1 MKKSYLLSTILL
13 IMLIGCQSSPTEQ
26 PAVEEEQQA
35 QSSDEGNDGT
45 EQSVRDEQN
54 SEMVITVEEIQQII
68 ENGDT
73 SFETQSPLVGV
84 GDTYEAFVDFFGEPD
99 EGAGIY
105 YLFLNSYMPL
115 LVNEVNDVM
124 QVVGVHLIFEKTD
137 YPARTLEETMEEIAA
152 FIPTDAEEI
161 DFYEL
166 PNGHGVE
173 YYYESNYIAD
183 VFRDHI
189 FELEE
194 PGGFSVQAT
203 YASGSQKELF
213 REVVVTVGYKED
225 PEGEEDR

>member
-1 MKKSYLLSTILL
+1 MKKSCLLSIILL
-13 IMLIGCQSSPTEQ
+13 IMLVGCQSSPTEQ
-26 PAVEEEQQA
+26 PADEVAEDQKEQASDQEDGETEE
-35 QSSDEGNDGT
+35 
-45 EQSVRDEQN
+45 SVRDEHN
-54 SEMVITVEEIQQII
+54 SEMVITVEEIQRII

-73 SFETQSPLVGV
+73 SFETQNPLVGI

-105 YLFLNSYMPL
+105 FLFLNSYMPL
-115 LVNEVNDVM
+115 LVNEVNDVLH
-124 QVVGVHLIFEKTD
+124 VVGVHLNFEKTD

-183 VFRDHI
+183 VFRDHMHI

-194 PGGFSVQAT
+194 QVAFLCKPPMLLVRKKSCLE
-203 YASGSQKELF
+203 KWL
-213 REVVVTVGYKED
+213 
-225 PEGEEDR
+225 